1 MGLFSPNNL
10 TRYAKKQGYDTSY
23 SICLAGWTSH
33 RALFI
38 EGVTYDS
45 VQSFNKEHSNAL
57 IKRCYEILTWYKVC
71 LRLKSAI
78 MWDNL
83 LVHERGYSLRHFGHI
98 WVALHSHDL
107 IALYIIS
114 RQQSKFWF
122 QRVGGNLRFSKSWT
136 QWILS
141 LVVTVF
147 CRGFAFLSVYYLKNS
162 QYLKFVKVRLQ
173 SVNNLAWSSRMMS
186 GWFMPQFG
194 GKYARS
200 VIDCS
205 FINR

>member
-1 MGLFSPNNL
+1 M
-10 TRYAKKQGYDTSY
+10 
-23 SICLAGWTSH
+23 
-33 RALFI
+33 
-38 EGVTYDS
+38 
-45 VQSFNKEHSNAL
+45 QSFNKEHSNAL

-78 MWDNL
+78 MCGTIYWYMKEDTVWGIL
-83 LVHERGYSLRHFGHI
+83 DII

-162 QYLKFVKVRLQ
+162 QYLKFVKVQLQ